1 MAVRGKVYLARV
13 AGRRHR
19 RQFPAMSERLTAIYH
34 VRSDAASIA
43 ARARGIAVEQSV
55 EMPVEGIDDAA
66 VLEGIVGRVDGI
78 ADLGDGRFEVRIGL
92 AVATTGPEAGQL
104 FNMLFG
110 NSSIQ
115 EDVTLAD
122 VEFPA
127 SVVAAF
133 PGPNLGIVGLRRRA
147 EAVGR
152 ALTCGALKPQGLAPE
167 RLAGLAAMMARG
179 GMDYIKDDHGLADQS
194 YSPFA
199 ARLAAVAAALRREAE
214 GSGKLTRYVP
224 SLSGNLDDMRRQ
236 IGQALEAGVDCFL
249 IAPMIAGMATFAS
262 LVREY
267 PEAGFMTH
275 PTLSGIARIAP
286 PLFYGRLFRLI
297 GADAVVY
304 PNHGGRFGY
313 SPATCAALAEAARAE
328 WGAVR
333 PCLPVPAG
341 GMTLA
346 RVGEML
352 DFYGPDIIVLI
363 GGALL
368 AARERLAEE
377 VARFTAAVAAH
388 RFD

>member
-1 MAVRGKVYLARV
+1 MT
-13 AGRRHR
+13 
-19 RQFPAMSERLTAIYH
+19 ERLIATYH
-34 VRSDAASIA
+34 VRSDAAAIA
-43 ARARGIAVEQSV
+43 ARAYGIAVEQSV
-55 EMPVEGIDDAA
+55 EMPVEGIDDPG
-66 VLEGIVGRVDGI
+66 VLEGIVGRVEDI
-78 ADLGDGRFEVRIGL
+78 ADLGDGRFAVRIGL

-115 EDVTLAD
+115 DDVTLEA
-122 VEFPA
+122 VELPE
-127 SVVAAF
+127 SVVSAF
-133 PGPNLGIVGLRRRA
+133 PGPNLGIAGLRARVGA
-147 EAVGR
+147 AGR
-152 ALTCGALKPQGLAPE
+152 ALTCGALKPQGLPPE
-167 RLAGLAAMMARG
+167 LLAALAARMARG
-179 GMDYIKDDHGLADQS
+179 GMDYIKDDHGLADQA

-199 ARLAAVAAALRREAE
+199 ARVEAVAVALQRVADAGGR
-214 GSGKLTRYVP
+214 LTRYVP

-236 IGQALEAGVDCFL
+236 VGHALARGVDCFL
-249 IAPMIAGMATFAS
+249 IAPVIAGMATFAT
-262 LVREY
+262 LVREF
-267 PEAGFMTH
+267 PQAGFMTH

-313 SPATCAALAEAARAE
+313 SPSTCAALAAAARAD
-328 WGAVR
+328 WGHVK

-352 DFYGPDIIVLI
+352 DFYGPDTIVLI

-368 AARERLAEE
+368 ATRERLTEE
-377 VARFTAAVAAH
+377 VAAFTAAVASH
-388 RFD
+388 RFA